1 MITNKIIE
9 NLCSTLQIDKR
20 QLVTIINNVHLKKY
34 VYPVDIRSL
43 AELGIPVIS
52 VISNILNIPSKKACE
67 LCTETINKETKEVC
81 PPDITYEDLLVV
93 LGIIAQDFE
102 VRKQQAILRKY
113 ENK

>member
-43 AELGIPVIS
+43 A
-52 VISNILNIPSKKACE
+52 
-67 LCTETINKETKEVC
+67 
-81 PPDITYEDLLVV
+81 
-93 LGIIAQDFE
+93 
-102 VRKQQAILRKY
+102 
-113 ENK
+113 